1 MGVPKKDVIK
11 NVFAVTEVL
20 NSKVSVLT
28 VVFKPFGDKLAPEKT
43 QTNDLKVIV
52 LKLSLN

>member
-1 MGVPKKDVIK
+1 MGIPKKDVIK

-43 QTNDLKVIV
+43 QTNDLKV
-52 LKLSLN
+52 LFQKLSLN